1 MYGDS
6 LSEKQRTMIN
16 KIREFKINRRI
27 PIIVI
32 DIPTKKQLL
41 EKNFDT
47 HVGTPEFLELV
58 DADYYFNFPEIAY
71 SSASSDEIND
81 NFFPYDGH
89 WNQKGSDKFADFFVD
104 YVSEKMTSEKQ

>member
-1 MYGDS
+1 MQHSFHTRTYEMMCIN
-6 LSEKQRTMIN
+6 EKYV
-16 KIREFKINRRI
+16 K
-27 PIIVI
+27 
-32 DIPTKKQLL
+32 
-41 EKNFDT
+41 
-47 HVGTPEFLELV
+47 FLELV